1 MRKLTEPQ
9 AQSFYSA
16 LVESARR
23 LGTDELAAEIA
34 RVVTDLTEARS
45 LIGPDGLAELED
57 TLALNDKA
65 QEENRTRA
73 KTKRLVIDVLERK
86 LLALE
91 AIAAERRVQV
101 LLG

>member
-1 MRKLTEPQ
+1 MRTLNEPQ

-45 LIGPDGLAELED
+45 LVEPDGLAELED
-57 TLALNDKA
+57 RA
-65 QEENRTRA
+65 RA
-73 KTKRLVIDVLERK
+73 KTRRLVVVVLERK

-91 AIAAERRVQV
+91 VIAAERKVQV

>member
-1 MRKLTEPQ
+1 MRTLNEPQ

-16 LVESARR
+16 SVESARR

-45 LIGPDGLAELED
+45 LTEPDGFTELED
-57 TLALNDKA
+57 RARGK
-65 QEENRTRA
+65 TR
-73 KTKRLVIDVLERK
+73 RLVVDVLERK

-91 AIAAERRVQV
+91 AIAAERKVQV

>member
-9 AQSFYSA
+9 AQSFYST

-57 TLALNDKA
+57 TLAVSDEGR
-65 QEENRTRA
+65 EEDRA
-73 KTKRLVIDVLERK
+73 RVKTKRLVIDVLERK